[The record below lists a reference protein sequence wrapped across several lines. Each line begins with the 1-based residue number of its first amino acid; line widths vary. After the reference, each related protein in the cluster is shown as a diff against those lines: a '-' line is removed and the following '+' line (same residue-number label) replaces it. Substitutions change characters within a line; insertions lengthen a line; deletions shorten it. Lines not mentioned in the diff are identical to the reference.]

1 MNLKKHLALTVVL
14 LGALGLIAT
23 NLSRTFFSTPVRSVV
38 ERIESDPEV
47 AKALGSPVSVALLQ
61 SYTLERYTLEKLRL
75 DRQIAAAGL
84 AGEDTTPLAIE
95 RQRVQA
101 EISRRLV

>member
-1 MNLKKHLALTVVL
+1 MSGQSLPSGADDLARLVAELV
-14 LGALGLIAT
+14 I
-23 NLSRTFFSTPVRSVV
+23 RSGPL
-38 ERIESDPEV
+38 EADPE
-47 AKALGSPVSVALLQ
+47 AL
-61 SYTLERYTLEKLRL
+61 TLERYTLEKLRL